1 MSASERV
8 ALIIGHRGQDGTLL
22 REFLEKEGTEVV
34 GIGRSGLATRLGT
47 EATDLTSVESTCQL
61 IRSIWPT
68 EIYYLAAHHGSSET
82 MSAAPEVAC
91 IAESWTTHVAGFD
104 ALLQSVQRLNSPARV
119 ALASSCLI
127 YGPSEGLIDESALLR
142 PDSIYGVTKA
152 AAVLLARDRR
162 EVGVPVFSAVLFP
175 HESGLRPEIFIA
187 SKIVRAG
194 LRIQMGSSER
204 VTIAAPDAVVDWSL
218 AESVVENLVT
228 LLRNG
233 DPDDYIFASGRENT
247 VDDLIEAVSRELNI
261 SLRENID
268 VQPDALQRPSVR
280 RLGNPA
286 RLMRATSWQP
296 EPDIDAFVRR
306 LVASH
311 RQRLAVRR

>member
-1 MSASERV
+1 MSASGRV

-34 GIGRSGLATRLGT
+34 GVGRSGLETRPVT
-47 EATDLTSVESTCQL
+47 EATDLTSVESTSRL
-61 IRSIWPT
+61 ISSTRPT

-82 MSAAPEVAC
+82 MSATPAAARVT
-91 IAESWTTHVAGFD
+91 ESWTTHVAGFD
-104 ALLQSVQRLNSPARV
+104 ALLQAIQRLNSPARV

-127 YGPSEGLIDESALLR
+127 YGPSEGLIDESAQLR
-142 PDSIYGVTKA
+142 PDSVYGVTKA
-152 AAVLLARDRR
+152 AAMLLARDRR
-162 EVGVPVFSAVLFP
+162 KVGVPVFSAVLFP
-175 HESGLRPEIFIA
+175 HESGLRSEAFIA

-204 VTIAAPDAVVDWSL
+204 VAVAAPDAVVDWSS
-218 AESVVENLVT
+218 AESVVANLVT

-233 DPDDYIFASGRENT
+233 DPDDYIFASGRANT
-247 VDDLIEAVSRELNI
+247 VGDLIDAVSRELNI

-280 RLGNPA
+280 RIGNPA

-296 EPDIDAFVRR
+296 EPDINAFVRR
-306 LVASH
+306 LIASH
-311 RQRLAVRR
+311 RHRLAVR